1 MGKEVIGFEEVT
13 VDDTVKVLT
22 ASIYAPAQGRQ
33 ASRAMITVEGGN
45 IRYRVD
51 GGNPTSA
58 SGHLATEGDIFAL
71 ESIYEIKNFKATR
84 VSTASGKLVVSY
96 EE

>member
-1 MGKEVIGFEEVT
+1 MNKEVIGFEEIA

-33 ASRAMITVEGGN
+33 ASRAVITAEGGN

-58 SGHLATEGDIFAL
+58 SGHLVSEGDIFAL

-84 VSTASGKLVVSY
+84 TGSVSGKLVVSY

>member
-1 MGKEVIGFEEVT
+1 MNREAIGFEEIT

-33 ASRAMITVEGGN
+33 ASRAMITAEGGN
-45 IRYRVD
+45 IRYRID
-51 GGNPTSA
+51 GGNPTSS
-58 SGHLATEGDIFAL
+58 SGHLATEGEIFAL

-84 VSTASGKLVVSY
+84 AGSASGKIVVTY